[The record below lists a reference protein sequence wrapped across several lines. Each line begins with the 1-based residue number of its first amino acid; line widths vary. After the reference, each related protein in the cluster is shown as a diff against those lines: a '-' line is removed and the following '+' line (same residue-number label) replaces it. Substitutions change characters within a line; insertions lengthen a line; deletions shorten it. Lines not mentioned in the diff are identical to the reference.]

1 MSTSIKAIEESIK
14 IALDAADTATGVTAE
29 FETIRTQ
36 YDQARKEVKRVNRHA
51 IGIFASSVI
60 AILIATAA
68 AGFMYYRT
76 LGEMRASNST
86 TLEGLLIFAE
96 NVDKLVVAIGR
107 IEALEQTNARLLE
120 ALQATTTSIDGL
132 AQAMA
137 AQPEAIGAQI
147 MAGLA
152 AEDGPMVASM
162 GQLEQT
168 LAAGFAAQAEAA
180 TALQSSLSAQA
191 EAAAARSAE
200 SGSNSDLLARIEA
213 MVLLQQEVSAK
224 ITAMQARPTA
234 AASASAARPQ
244 TRPSTPPRP
253 AAPAAPAG
261 DVIKF
266 P

>member
-1 MSTSIKAIEESIK
+1 MSTSTKAIEESIK

-29 FETIRTQ
+29 FEKIRTQ
-36 YDQARKEVKRVNRHA
+36 YEQARKEVKRVNRHA
-51 IGIFASSVI
+51 IGIFASSVV
-60 AILIATAA
+60 AILIATGA

-107 IEALEQTNARLLE
+107 IETLEQTNARLLE
-120 ALQATTTSIDGL
+120 ALQATTTSVDGL

-137 AQPEAIGAQI
+137 EQPEAIRAQI
-147 MAGLA
+147 IAGLA
-152 AEDGPMVASM
+152 AEDSPLATGMAEL
-162 GQLEQT
+162 GQT
-168 LAAGFAAQAEAA
+168 LATGMAAQTEATAALEAALAAQAEAA
-180 TALQSSLSAQA
+180 AN
-191 EAAAARSAE
+191 AAGDT
-200 SGSNSDLLARIEA
+200 SGNADLLARIEA

-224 ITAMQARPTA
+224 LTAMQARPTA
-234 AASASAARPQ
+234 PAITATARPQ
-244 TRPSTPPRP
+244 TRTAPPR
-253 AAPAAPAG
+253 PAAPAG